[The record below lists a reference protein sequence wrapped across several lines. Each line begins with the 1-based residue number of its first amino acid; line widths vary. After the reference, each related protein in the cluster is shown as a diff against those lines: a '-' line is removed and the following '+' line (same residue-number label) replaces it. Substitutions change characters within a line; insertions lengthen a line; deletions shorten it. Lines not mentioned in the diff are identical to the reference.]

1 MLKGKCQTISHP
13 EYSKINHMETDM
25 SGLFKMLQLKVKRN
39 KKGLLVNTK
48 THSYQL
54 EIEDV

>member
-1 MLKGKCQTISHP
+1 
-13 EYSKINHMETDM
+13 METDM